1 MTSSEARWRH
11 TEPIH
16 HAEETASDV
25 CVFSEVV
32 IPMEYLS
39 KALFESGL
47 RFLAASF
54 CRSRRDMGVLN
65 MYGWKGCSKSEVFRI
80 LARLEGEKGHL
91 DADAP
96 G

>member
-1 MTSSEARWRH
+1 
-11 TEPIH
+11 
-16 HAEETASDV
+16 
-25 CVFSEVV
+25 
-32 IPMEYLS
+32 
-39 KALFESGL
+39 
-47 RFLAASF
+47 
-54 CRSRRDMGVLN
+54 MGVLN